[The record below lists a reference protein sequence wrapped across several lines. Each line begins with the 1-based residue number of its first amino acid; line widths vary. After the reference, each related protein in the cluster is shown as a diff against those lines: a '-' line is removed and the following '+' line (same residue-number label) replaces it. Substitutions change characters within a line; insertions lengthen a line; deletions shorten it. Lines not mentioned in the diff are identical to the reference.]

1 MKAPREG
8 KRLMRRTR
16 TETGTRT
23 RTREAARDAAA
34 AASVLVRDLGCA
46 GRIFQSERDNVTHSH
61 PCKAT
66 LIS

>member
-16 TETGTRT
+16 TETGT

-46 GRIFQSERDNVTHSH
+46 GRIFQGERDNVTHSH